1 MGLIEGSKKFVLTH
15 SMFMVAFAVF
25 LLLFSGWN
33 FVTATHDYLLAHYE
47 HDRIKWKAWTEV
59 MCTPEVMEVN
69 AHNDNMINQ
78 ISHNCNL
85 YVPIVS
91 HSTDQ
96 YVLDLALF
104 HVIFYADGFLR
115 LLVVHYVISGVLIS
129 FGTVLLYFLQPWR
142 MLRKQ
147 KVE

>member
-1 MGLIEGSKKFVLTH
+1 MGLVESSKNFVLTH
-15 SMFMVAFAVF
+15 SMMMVALAAF
-25 LLLFSGWN
+25 LLVFGVWSS
-33 FVTATHDYLLAHYE
+33 VIATQDFLLAHYE

-59 MCTPEVMEVN
+59 MCIPAIMEVN

-85 YVPIVS
+85 YAPIVN
-91 HSTDQ
+91 HSTGQ
-96 YVLDLALF
+96 YVVDLALS
-104 HVIFYADGFLR
+104 HVIFYVDGFLR

-129 FGTVLLYFLQPWR
+129 FGTVLTYFLQPWR
-142 MLRKQ
+142 LLRKQ